1 MLKNFIIQYDT
12 VSDPVDEGTDPID
25 IITGD
30 DGIPIDPGLTQ
41 QIVDRLV
48 DELGLD
54 SNKPLGI
61 GFKSKYTVMVLD
73 DVLGIEAPK
82 DVDAEDYLKSQG
94 FKYIYFP
101 EDITQ
106 EAGAFGPKIVE
117 QFKNMMA
124 TIGFIN
130 INKTTGVQKDAE
142 YYKGIQKL
150 MEFSMNNGGK
160 FTYVQEGK
168 PVWSEYDD
176 ASMVDDCQVLDG
188 EPIQIGLDFG
198 LTPAAVF
205 AQRTP
210 KGVWNVLHEL
220 VTFDMGLE
228 RFCTLLKED
237 INRFFPKH
245 ELSIWGDPAGMQR
258 DQIFENTSFD
268 HLKNVHGLFAKPTAT
283 NDFRTRREAL
293 AMPMSRL
300 IDNKPG
306 FRVDRKCVR
315 LRKSLSGGYH
325 FKRVA
330 IGAGQE
336 RFRDTPNKNEH
347 SHIGDAA
354 GYCLL
359 GGGEHRRMTKGNRQ
373 QLKPLVAKIDFDPLK

>member
-160 FTYVQEGK
+160 FTYVQGLK
-168 PVWSEYDD
+168 ILYNATLAGQAPVQQYQMDTDEMDEL
-176 ASMVDDCQVLDG
+176 VDDY
-188 EPIQIGLDFG
+188 IGKAETKKGSPLTKNEKDYLTRQLNAKLGDFG
-198 LTPAAVF
+198 SSLANLQPA
-205 AQRTP
+205 
-210 KGVWNVLHEL
+210 
-220 VTFDMGLE
+220 
-228 RFCTLLKED
+228 
-237 INRFFPKH
+237 
-245 ELSIWGDPAGMQR
+245 S
-258 DQIFENTSFD
+258 
-268 HLKNVHGLFAKPTAT
+268 TA
-283 NDFRTRREAL
+283 R
-293 AMPMSRL
+293 
-300 IDNKPG
+300 I
-306 FRVDRKCVR
+306 
-315 LRKSLSGGYH
+315 
-325 FKRVA
+325 
-330 IGAGQE
+330 
-336 RFRDTPNKNEH
+336 
-347 SHIGDAA
+347 
-354 GYCLL
+354 
-359 GGGEHRRMTKGNRQ
+359 
-373 QLKPLVAKIDFDPLK
+373 